1 MTKPQIRLGAQLRRS
16 VLAVVAALVATGA
29 PAQETL
35 ELREAIEMARAAN
48 ETPAIARARIA
59 QAQAV
64 RRAAIST
71 LIPGLTLG
79 GAYTRRAREVTREV
93 GGDDVTIQERDAFNW
108 QGVLAT
114 TLFDARAFPL
124 VKSAN
129 TDLEAQ
135 ILESSELERELDF
148 NVAQAF
154 VEVLSAE
161 RLRDASARRI
171 QVAEAVLADASLRRD
186 AGLAAVNDVTRS
198 DLELANARLT
208 LTQAENL
215 VRSARLGLGYL
226 VGSPVDGLLAEPPP
240 VDHPAL
246 EAAALVERAGAARAD
261 LQALEKRAI
270 AFRQRA
276 RAPRL
281 GIVPTLGMAAT
292 QRYTNEAGLSG
303 NNDDWNVGATLTWEI
318 FDGGTRYA
326 VADQLE
332 AQALEAE
339 LDSAALRRRID
350 LEVRSA
356 LADLASASA
365 AVDQTEV
372 QRRVAAQNAEEVRE
386 RFVNGLATALEQA
399 DATVAAFAADADA
412 VRARLAR
419 ALATLSLRR
428 ALGDG
433 PLGPEEPSPQAIEET
448 R

>member
-1 MTKPQIRLGAQLRRS
+1 
-16 VLAVVAALVATGA
+16 
-29 PAQETL
+29 
-35 ELREAIEMARAAN
+35 
-48 ETPAIARARIA
+48 
-59 QAQAV
+59 
-64 RRAAIST
+64 
-71 LIPGLTLG
+71 
-79 GAYTRRAREVTREV
+79 
-93 GGDDVTIQERDAFNW
+93 
-108 QGVLAT
+108 VLAT

-124 VKSAN
+124 VRSAN
-129 TDLEAQ
+129 RDLEAQ
-135 ILESSELERELDF
+135 MLESAELERELDF
-148 NVAQAF
+148 NVAETF

-171 QVAEAVLADASLRRD
+171 EVAQAVLADASLRRD

-226 VGSPVDGLLAEPPP
+226 VGTPVDGPLTEPPP
-240 VDHPAL
+240 VEHPELVA
-246 EAAALVERAGAARAD
+246 EALVERAGASRAD
-261 LQALEKRAI
+261 LQALEKRAE
-270 AFRQRA
+270 AFRQRS

-281 GIVPTLGMAAT
+281 GIIPTLGVAAT

-303 NNDDWNVGATLTWEI
+303 NKDDWNVGATLTWEI

-365 AVDQTEV
+365 AVEQSEV
-372 QRRVAAQNAEEVRE
+372 QTRVAAQNAEEVRQ
-386 RFVNGLATALEQA
+386 RFANGLATALEQA
-399 DATVAAFAADADA
+399 DATAAAFEADADF

-419 ALATLSLRR
+419 ALATLALRR

-433 PLGPEEPSPQAIEET
+433 PLGAEEASPQAIEET